1 MHPSPSMSDAADE
14 RDELSRLL
22 IRVAAGDEDAFA
34 ELYRRTSARLFGVC
48 LRMLVEH
55 GEAEEALQDI
65 YTTVWR
71 RAASFDAARAG
82 AMTWMMALSRNKI
95 IDRLRQRRESMP
107 SPVVDLDGV
116 VDEYPGPALQAEAS
130 QEYRRL
136 QECLEALESR
146 QRQSVRDAFFSGS
159 TYSELAAR
167 CQVPIGTMKSWI
179 RRGLLQLRTCLDA

>member
-1 MHPSPSMSDAADE
+1 MHPSPPMSDAADE

-22 IRVAAGDEDAFA
+22 IRVAAGDENAFA

-82 AMTWMMALSRNKI
+82 AMTWMMALARNKI

-107 SPVVDLDGV
+107 SAVVDLDGV

-159 TYSELAAR
+159 TYGELAAR